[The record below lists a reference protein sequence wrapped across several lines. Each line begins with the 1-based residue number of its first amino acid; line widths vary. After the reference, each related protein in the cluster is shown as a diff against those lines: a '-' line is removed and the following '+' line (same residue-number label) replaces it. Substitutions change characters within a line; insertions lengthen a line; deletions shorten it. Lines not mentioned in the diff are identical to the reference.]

1 MLRGVWVAGNRDELR
16 IIIISHGDARSPEPN
31 ELAIPVPT
39 LAAINPP
46 VWIRRDVVLFAKK
59 STLAQPIAAFQLPS
73 EPHPSKGINR
83 CNLYIEQGI

>member
-1 MLRGVWVAGNRDELR
+1 M
-16 IIIISHGDARSPEPN
+16 
-31 ELAIPVPT
+31 
-39 LAAINPP
+39 
-46 VWIRRDVVLFAKK
+46 LFAKK